1 MNIELRGISH
11 RVETIGAIRPISNG
25 GAARVTSAAQST
37 GAALSEAREWRRFF
51 VERAVACAM

>member
-1 MNIELRGISH
+1 MAWPML
-11 RVETIGAIRPISNG
+11 GATFNEFKKTQIDTG
-25 GAARVTSAAQST
+25 RVTSAAQSA